1 MSSRYSDF
9 ERSRRT
15 CLNTDMES
23 VKGVAEYP
31 LPSLSVKC
39 VMLKPR
45 YSGYDNITVFYQE
58 VDNRIAVV
66 KSLNESVS
74 DGNKAEEVK
83 KTPFLQPGIVKYE
96 GEYYNVFKQSG
107 NLEVVKL

>member
-1 MSSRYSDF
+1 MSRYSDF
-9 ERSRRT
+9 ERDRHT
-15 CLNTDMES
+15 CLNTDMNS

-31 LPSLSVKC
+31 LPSLPVKC
-39 VMLKPR
+39 VVLKPR
-45 YSGYDNITVFYQE
+45 YRGYGNITVLYQE

-74 DGNKAEEVK
+74 GGDKTEAVK
-83 KTPFLQPGIVKYE
+83 KIPFLQPGIVKYE
-96 GEYYNVFKQSG
+96 GEYYNVCKKDG

>member
-1 MSSRYSDF
+1 MSRYSDF

-15 CLNTDMES
+15 CLNTDIDS

-31 LPSLSVKC
+31 NSAHPVKC
-39 VMLKPR
+39 VVLKPR
-45 YSGYDNITVFYQE
+45 YRGYGNITVLYQE

-66 KSLNESVS
+66 KSLKVS
-74 DGNKAEEVK
+74 GGNQAEEVK
-83 KTPFLQPGIVKYE
+83 KIPFLQPGIVKYE
-96 GEYYNVFKQSG
+96 GEYYNVCKKDG

>member
-1 MSSRYSDF
+1 MSRYSDF

-15 CLNTDMES
+15 RLNTDMDS

-31 LPSLSVKC
+31 LLSLPVKC
-39 VMLKPR
+39 VILKPR
-45 YSGYDNITVFYQE
+45 YRGYGNITVLYQE

-66 KSLNESVS
+66 KSLDELVS
-74 DGNKAEEVK
+74 GGNQAEEVK
-83 KTPFLQPGIVKYE
+83 KIPFLQPGIVKYE
-96 GEYYNVFKQSG
+96 GEYYNVYKKDG

>member
-1 MSSRYSDF
+1 MSRYSDF

-15 CLNTDMES
+15 CLNTDIDS

-31 LPSLSVKC
+31 NSAHPVKC
-39 VMLKPR
+39 VVLKPR
-45 YSGYDNITVFYQE
+45 YRGYGNITVLYQE

-74 DGNKAEEVK
+74 GGNKAEEVK

>member
-1 MSSRYSDF
+1 MSRYSDF

-15 CLNTDMES
+15 CLNTDMDS

-31 LPSLSVKC
+31 SPAHPVKC

-45 YSGYDNITVFYQE
+45 YRGYGNITVLYQE

-66 KSLNESVS
+66 KSLNKSVS
-74 DGNKAEEVK
+74 GGNKAEEVK

-96 GEYYNVFKQSG
+96 GEYYNVCKKDG

>member
-1 MSSRYSDF
+1 MSRYSDF
-9 ERSRRT
+9 ERDRHT
-15 CLNTDMES
+15 CLNTDMNS

-31 LPSLSVKC
+31 LPSLPVKC
-39 VMLKPR
+39 VVLKPR
-45 YSGYDNITVFYQE
+45 YRGYGNITVLYQE

-74 DGNKAEEVK
+74 GGNKAEEVK
-83 KTPFLQPGIVKYE
+83 KRPFLQPGIVKYE
-96 GEYYNVFKQSG
+96 GEYYSVCKKDG